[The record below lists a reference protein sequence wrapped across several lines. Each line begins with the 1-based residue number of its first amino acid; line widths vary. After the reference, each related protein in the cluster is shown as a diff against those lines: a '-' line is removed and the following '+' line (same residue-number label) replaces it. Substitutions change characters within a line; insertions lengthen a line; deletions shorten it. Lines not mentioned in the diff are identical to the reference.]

1 MSKTEC
7 FPEALEEGRPGVS
20 AQAPLG
26 GYWKPLCSTQ
36 YWHEE
41 RLRPLIERNAKM
53 FSSHCSSGV
62 SFG

>member
-26 GYWKPLCSTQ
+26 GVLETVM
-36 YWHEE
+36 
-41 RLRPLIERNAKM
+41 LDAILA
-53 FSSHCSSGV
+53 
-62 SFG
+62 